1 MTASINGLGGRS
13 GEPSDVMAPLWRAL
27 AIYRFA
33 TVVYVVIAYA
43 VLAEYYARP
52 WIGWLLVAG
61 IAVWTVVV
69 SLLYRAPERRTPPVL
84 LADLAFAA
92 IALGLN
98 PVIDEHA
105 RIDAGEPTLALI
117 WPSGAVLA
125 WAVAW
130 GWRGG
135 LAAGALMSAVSVAV
149 RGELT
154 RSTGNNVLLLLLAGL
169 VFGYAVDLFRSS
181 QQTLARAL
189 RIDAAT
195 RERERLARSI
205 HDGVLQVLA
214 LVQRRGPE
222 LGPDGVELAR
232 LAEEQQQAVR
242 QLLIDRP
249 DVGGDDRVDVVTLL
263 RGVASPTVSVAIPA
277 EPVWLPA
284 LVAGELLG
292 AVEAALDN
300 VRHHVGADALAWVL
314 IETDRTQVTV
324 SVRDEGPGIPTG
336 RLQTALEAGRLG
348 VDQSIR
354 GRLRDLGGHAE
365 ITSTPGQGTEVEMVL
380 PLRSSPSS

>member
-1 MTASINGLGGRS
+1 
-13 GEPSDVMAPLWRAL
+13 MAPLWRAL

-33 TVVYVVIAYA
+33 TVVYVAIAYA
-43 VLAEYYARP
+43 LLAEYYDRP
-52 WIGWLLVAG
+52 WIGWLVVAA
-61 IAVWTVVV
+61 IAGWTVAV
-69 SLLYRAPERRTPPVL
+69 SLLYRSPGRRTPPVL
-84 LADLAFAA
+84 IADLAFAVVA
-92 IALGLN
+92 IGVN
-98 PVIDEHA
+98 PFIDDPA
-105 RIDAGEPTLALI
+105 RIDAGEPTLALL

-125 WAVAW
+125 WAVQW

-135 LAAGALMSAVSVAV
+135 LAAGAVLSAVSVLA

-154 RSTGNNVLLLLLAGL
+154 RSTGNNVILLLLAGV

-189 RIDAAT
+189 RVDAAT

-214 LVQRRGPE
+214 LVQRRAPE
-222 LGPDGVELAR
+222 LGPGGVELAQ

-242 QLLIDRP
+242 HLLIERP
-249 DVGGDDRVDVVTLL
+249 DASADDDRVDVAGLM
-263 RGVASPTVSVAIPA
+263 RGVASSHISVATPA

-284 LVAGELLG
+284 MAAGELLA

-300 VRHHVGADALAWVL
+300 VRRHVGTDAQAWVL
-314 IETDRTQVTV
+314 VEADNAQVTV
-324 SVRDEGPGIPTG
+324 SVRDEGPGIPAG
-336 RLQTALEAGRLG
+336 RLRAALEAGRLG

-354 GRLRDLGGHAE
+354 GRLRDLGGRAE
-365 ITSTPGQGTEVEMVL
+365 ITSTPGQGTEVELVL
-380 PLRSSPSS
+380 PVRPSPSAS